1 MKQAALLWTF
11 CCLALMLRIAAAD
24 LRGIKNQDYIIGLHT
39 CRGEGEV
46 RNPPLADSRACA
58 RAL

>member
-39 CRGEGEV
+39 CRGEGEE
-46 RNPPLADSRACA
+46 
-58 RAL
+58 